1 MSKRNPNAIV
11 NICVF
16 SVHRRR
22 CAHNKA
28 LLACLPSE
36 IRLYAWLLLLW
47 LVQIECKVIRRFL
60 SCDAFPNYRT
70 FSVSRLKGIAV
81 SLYLQFVAVSTVFHC
96 IYRLLLYLQFV
107 AVSAVQFFAVS
118 AVRRCICSSSLHL
131 QFVAVSA
138 VHRCICSLSLY
149 LQFVHVSTVHHCIYR
164 LLLYLQCA
172 DVFTVRRCMYSLSLY
187 LQFVAVCTV
196 CRLPYMCIKKKT
208 LFSVDHSSR

>member
-1 MSKRNPNAIV
+1 M
-11 NICVF
+11 F

-28 LLACLPSE
+28 LLACLSSE

-81 SLYLQFVAVSTVFHC
+81 STVRRCIYGLPLYLSFVAVSTVRRCICSSVLRCICSSSLYLQFVAASAVRRCICRSSLYTVRHC

-107 AVSAVQFFAVS
+107 VLST
-118 AVRRCICSSSLHL
+118 VRWCIYSSSLYV
-131 QFVAVSA
+131 QFVT
-138 VHRCICSLSLY
+138 
-149 LQFVHVSTVHHCIYR
+149 VSTVCR
-164 LLLYLQCA
+164 S
-172 DVFTVRRCMYSLSLY
+172 MYSMSLTIHVH
-187 LQFVAVCTV
+187 F
-196 CRLPYMCIKKKT
+196 
-208 LFSVDHSSR
+208 